1 MTKVLKFGGTS
12 LGSATRVENVANIIK
27 EKASQASTVVVVVSA
42 VGGVTDLL
50 LDCAKTAEDNGI
62 VARSKLEKIKQR
74 HIDVF
79 ERELR
84 DAKTLEAMS
93 AMFAELQDLLKGV
106 NLVRECSSRT
116 MDLLLSFG
124 ERLSASLMT
133 AMLRSKTLPAEYLD
147 AREVVITDKR
157 HGGAKVQIEP
167 TYALIKS
174 RIHPARIY
182 VATGFIGSSEDGIT
196 TTLGRG
202 GSDYSAALFGAA
214 LDVEEIEIWTDVDGF
229 MSADPRSVKEAF
241 ILPRISYEEAME
253 MSYFGAKV
261 IHPQTLVPA
270 IKKNIP
276 VFIKN
281 SFAPENPGTVISP
294 KGDGGEHPVKG
305 IASFSGISIIYLQGG
320 GMVGVPGIASRLFG
334 ALAAKSINVI
344 MISQASSEHSIC
356 FAVQSKDS
364 ALACEAIR
372 SEFEAEMIAGKI
384 DQIEQTDDLTIIAA
398 VGENM
403 AGIPGIAGKLFGALG
418 QNSINVIAIAQ
429 GSSER
434 NVSLVV
440 NSSDAVKAV
449 NVIHSAFYLSR
460 RIANLFI
467 VGTGSIGSTLLKQI
481 SARQAELAKSNG
493 LVLNVCGLANSKKM
507 VVAEN
512 GVDLG
517 HWAQQLDSSDSASNL
532 DALLDSIIKLRQLN
546 SIFIDV
552 TASAAV
558 AKRYADFLAAGI
570 HIVAANKKANTMEQG
585 YYDKLM
591 GLANGYRLHYGY
603 EATVGAGL
611 PIISTLKSLR
621 HSGDEIIKIEGILSG
636 TLGYLF
642 ATLSAKCPF
651 SQIVRDAHKEGF
663 TEPDPRE
670 DLSGIDVARKLL
682 ILAREIGLKMELSD
696 IQVESL
702 VPNELM
708 NENLDHF
715 WQKLSLLDAHYE
727 ALREKAAHQGCV
739 LRYIATLE
747 NGACS
752 VAIKQID
759 QSHPLAHSRATDNI
773 IQITTKRYFDSPL
786 TIQGPG
792 AGREVTAG
800 GIFADTIS
808 LSFHLS

>member
-1 MTKVLKFGGTS
+1 
-12 LGSATRVENVANIIK
+12 
-27 EKASQASTVVVVVSA
+27 
-42 VGGVTDLL
+42 
-50 LDCAKTAEDNGI
+50 
-62 VARSKLEKIKQR
+62 
-74 HIDVF
+74 
-79 ERELR
+79 
-84 DAKTLEAMS
+84 
-93 AMFAELQDLLKGV
+93 
-106 NLVRECSSRT
+106 

-133 AMLRSKTLPAEYLD
+133 ALLHRKGLAAEYLD
-147 AREVVITDKR
+147 AQQVVVTDKR
-157 HGGAKVQIEP
+157 HGSAKVQIEP

-174 RIHPARIY
+174 KILPNKIY
-182 VATGFIGSSEDGIT
+182 IATGFIGSSEDGIT

-253 MSYFGAKV
+253 LSYFGAKV

-270 IKKNIP
+270 IKNNIP
-276 VFIKN
+276 VFIRN
-281 SFAPENPGTVISP
+281 SFAPSNPGTVISL

-305 IASFSGISIIYLQGG
+305 IASFGGISIINVQGG

-356 FAVQSKDS
+356 FAVQSKDA

-384 DQIEQTDDLTIIAA
+384 DQLEQTDGLTIIAA

-467 VGTGSIGSTLLKQI
+467 VGTGSIGSTLLRQI
-481 SARQAELAKSNG
+481 RARQGELAKSHG
-493 LVLNVCGLANSKKM
+493 LVLNVCGLANSRRM
-507 VVAEN
+507 LIDEN
-512 GVDLG
+512 GLDLDK
-517 HWAQQLDSSDSASNL
+517 WEERLKASESNSNMHS
-532 DALLDSIIKLRQLN
+532 LLDSTKRLRLLN
-546 SIFIDV
+546 SILIDV
-552 TASAAV
+552 TASDAV
-558 AKRYADFLAAGI
+558 AKRYVDFLAAGV

-591 GLANGYRLHYGY
+591 ALANGHRLHYRY

-621 HSGDEIIKIEGILSG
+621 HSGDEILKIEGILSG

-642 ATLSAKCPF
+642 ATLSGERPF
-651 SQIVRDAHKEGF
+651 SRIVRDAHKEGF
-663 TEPDPRE
+663 TEPDPRD
-670 DLSGIDVARKLL
+670 DLSGMDVARKLL
-682 ILAREIGLKMELSD
+682 ILARELGLKMELSD
-696 IQVESL
+696 IHVESL

-708 NENLDHF
+708 NGHLEHF
-715 WQKLSLLDAHYE
+715 WQNLPSLDAQYE
-727 ALREKAAHQGCV
+727 AMRRKAEGRDCV

-747 NGACS
+747 NGSCK

-759 QSHPLAHSRATDNI
+759 RNHPLANSRATDNI
-773 IQITTKRYFDSPL
+773 IQITTGRYFDSPL
-786 TIQGPG
+786 TVQGPG